1 LPLNNRTN
9 SNIGITK
16 GEHKMEIL
24 ATIKKWSGSLADVGV
39 SVIAL
44 LIVLEVLF
52 KGVAMPFLPAV
63 SVTSNVTAIVG
74 AIGAQGLVGLIAIW
88 VLYSIWKNK

>member
-1 LPLNNRTN
+1 
-9 SNIGITK
+9 
-16 GEHKMEIL
+16 MEIL
-24 ATIKKWSGSLADVGV
+24 AIIKKWSNTLADVGV

-44 LIVLEVLF
+44 LIVLEILF
-52 KGVAMPFLPAV
+52 KGIAIPFMPTV

-74 AIGAQGLVGLIAIW
+74 AIGAQGLVGLIAVW

>member
-1 LPLNNRTN
+1 VISVL
-9 SNIGITK
+9 K
-16 GEHKMEIL
+16 GEAKMEIL
-24 ATIKKWSGSLADVGV
+24 AIIKKWSNTLADVGV

-44 LIVLEVLF
+44 LIVLEILF
-52 KGVAMPFLPAV
+52 KGIAIPFMPTV

-74 AIGAQGLVGLIAIW
+74 AIGAQGLVGLIAVW

>member
-1 LPLNNRTN
+1 
-9 SNIGITK
+9 
-16 GEHKMEIL
+16 MDIL
-24 ATIKKWSGSLADVGV
+24 ATIKKWSNTLADVGV

-44 LIVLEVLF
+44 LIVLEILF
-52 KGVAMPFLPAV
+52 KGVAIPFMPTV

-74 AIGAQGLVGLIAIW
+74 AIGAQGLVGLVAVW